1 VSDPRGALRDVV
13 RRALEEDDAGNDV
26 TTHAAVPADSKGRAR
41 LVAREACVLA
51 GMDAF
56 AATFTE
62 FDPSVAVVIL
72 TPDGEHVRARGT
84 IATVEGSL
92 RSILTAERTALNF
105 AQRLSGIATLTRA
118 FVDASGGAEIRDTRK
133 TTPGLRALEKAAV
146 RAGGGTSHR
155 SSLGEAILIK
165 DNHIVA
171 AGGVGAAVGSA
182 RADAV
187 HVEVECDT
195 LEQVQE
201 ALEAG
206 ADEILLDNMDLETL
220 RKAAALVREHG
231 RRSEASGGVTLET
244 VGAIAKTGIDSISV
258 GALTHSA
265 RAIDLSLEVE
275 AV

>member
-1 VSDPRGALRDVV
+1 V
-13 RRALEEDDAGNDV
+13 RRALEEDDAWNDV
-26 TTHAAVPADSKGRAR
+26 TTHAAVPAGSKGRAR
-41 LVAREACVLA
+41 LVAREACVVA

-72 TPDGEHVRARGT
+72 TPDGEQARAGAK
-84 IATVEGSL
+84 IATVEGRL
-92 RSILTAERTALNF
+92 RSIITAERTALNF

-155 SSLGEAILIK
+155 GSLGEAILIK

-171 AGGVGAAVGSA
+171 AGGVGAAVESA
-182 RADAV
+182 RANAV

-231 RRSEASGGVTLET
+231 RRTEASGGVTLDT
-244 VGAIAKTGIDSISV
+244 VAAIAETGVDSISV

-265 RAIDLSLEVE
+265 PAIDLSLEVE

>member
-1 VSDPRGALRDVV
+1 VV
-13 RRALEEDDAGNDV
+13 RRALEEDDAWNDV
-26 TTHAAVPADSKGRAR
+26 TTRATVPREAKGRAR
-41 LVAREACVLA
+41 LVTRQPCVVA

-56 AATFTE
+56 GATFTE

-72 TPDGEHVRARGT
+72 TPDGEQAGTGAR

-118 FVDASGGAEIRDTRK
+118 FVNASGAAEIRDTRK

-155 SSLGEAILIK
+155 GSLGEAILIK

-171 AGGVGAAVGSA
+171 AGGVGTAVESA
-182 RADAV
+182 RAGGV

-244 VGAIAKTGIDSISV
+244 VGAIAETGVDSISV

-265 RAIDLSLEVE
+265 PAVDLSLEIE
-275 AV
+275 QAG